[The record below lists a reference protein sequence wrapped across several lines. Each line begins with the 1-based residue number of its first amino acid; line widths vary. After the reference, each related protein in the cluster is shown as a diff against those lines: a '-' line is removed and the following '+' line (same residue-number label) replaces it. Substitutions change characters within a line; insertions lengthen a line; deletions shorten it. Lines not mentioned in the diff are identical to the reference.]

1 MGAELVPLSLAIP
14 SLIKRATALYWARF
28 GLFLAATVV
37 VQLPATL
44 LALAVGYA
52 ASATLDAMV
61 ATPLPQMPTVE
72 DAVSTLLSR
81 GAGSLVGYGLLL
93 VASSVLNV
101 IATVLSSGAL
111 AHLLAVDEAGRQPL
125 AEAYRIVLQR
135 LAPLFGAVVLAGFII
150 CAVLLLVMAILV
162 FLAAV
167 QYMLMPAGEAPPV
180 AVQVVVWLL
189 LCLLVVGGIGYAIF
203 AIVRWA
209 LFVQAVVLEG
219 AGPAAA
225 LRRSA
230 VLVRGHWWRTAAL
243 LTVLVIGQ
251 AALGTLASAL
261 LRGALLGLADG
272 ALAALAGGVGWTVA
286 NLVYFPMAANAL
298 TLFYLALR
306 AREPAPAGPVV

>member
-1 MGAELVPLSLAIP
+1 MGADLAPLSLAIP
-14 SLIKRATALYWARF
+14 SLIRRATVLYWERF

-44 LALAVGYA
+44 LALIVGYA
-52 ASATLDAMV
+52 ASSTLDAVV

-72 DAVSTLLSR
+72 DAIATLLSR
-81 GAGSLVGYGLLL
+81 GAGWLVGYGLLL

-101 IATVLSSGAL
+101 IATVVSSGAL
-111 AHLLAVDEAGRQPL
+111 AYLLAVDGAGPD
-125 AEAYRIVLQR
+125 AFGTAYRIVLQR
-135 LAPLFGAVVLAGFII
+135 LGPLFGAVVLAGFII
-150 CAVLLLVMAILV
+150 CAVLILVLAILV

-167 QYMLMPAGEAPPV
+167 QYMLIPAGEAPPV
-180 AVQVVVWLL
+180 AVQVFVWLL
-189 LCLLVVGGIGYAIF
+189 LCLLLVGGMGYAVF
-203 AIVRWA
+203 ATVRWA
-209 LFVQAVVLEG
+209 LFVQAVVLEN
-219 AGPAAA
+219 AGPAEA

-251 AALGTLASAL
+251 AAVGTLVSAL
-261 LRGALLGLADG
+261 LRAVLLGYADG
-272 ALAALAGGVGWTVA
+272 ALAALAGGLGWTAA
-286 NLVYFPMAANAL
+286 NLVCFPVAANAL